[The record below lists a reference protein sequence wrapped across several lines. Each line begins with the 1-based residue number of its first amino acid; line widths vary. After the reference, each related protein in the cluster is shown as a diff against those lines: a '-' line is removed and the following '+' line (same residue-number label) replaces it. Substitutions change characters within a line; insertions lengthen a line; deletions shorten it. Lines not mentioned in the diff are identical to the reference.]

1 MVRMLRNDLPGKR
14 PPGRIAGR
22 TNRRT
27 NERNMSMSGY
37 SIDIEKKTIENTY
50 FREVLYT
57 APNLQLVVMTLKP
70 GEEIG
75 METHEHGDQFFRVE
89 AGEGK
94 AILDGETH
102 QLTDGSIVI
111 IPEKVEHN
119 IINTSADKDLKV
131 YTIYTPPE
139 HKDGVVHKTKAEADA
154 DEDDHA

>member
-1 MVRMLRNDLPGKR
+1 
-14 PPGRIAGR
+14 
-22 TNRRT
+22 
-27 NERNMSMSGY
+27 MSGY
-37 SIDIEKKTIENTY
+37 SIDIEKKTIDNTN

-75 METHEHGDQFFRVE
+75 METHDHGDQFFRVE
-89 AGEGK
+89 AGEGE
-94 AILDGETH
+94 AILDGKTH
-102 QLTDGSIVI
+102 KLTDGSIVI

-139 HKDGVVHKTKAEADA
+139 HKDGVIHKTKAEADA
-154 DEDDHA
+154 DDEHYEG

>member
-1 MVRMLRNDLPGKR
+1 MVRMLRICLPGKR
-14 PPGRIAGR
+14 PTGRIAGR

-27 NERNMSMSGY
+27 RERNMSMSGY

-119 IINTSADKDLKV
+119 IVNTSADKDLKV